1 MDGSYTGRMRW
12 PNPLIPGRLIR
23 RYKRFLAD
31 VELPTGGE
39 VTVHCPNPGRMLGL
53 DAPGSRVWLSEGKN
67 PLRKLPLT
75 LELVEA
81 DGGLVGINTTHP
93 NRLVEE
99 AICAGRIEE
108 LAGYREM
115 RREIR
120 YDGGSRIDLLLRE
133 PGRPDCYVEVK
144 NVHLRRAAAAE
155 FPDCVTA
162 RGARHLAAMRRQ
174 VGAGARAVLVY
185 VVQRTDCAEF
195 AVAEDIDPVYAGAF
209 RAALAG
215 GVEALCR
222 ACRVSLD
229 GIELSEPLPID
240 PGVGLER

>member
-1 MDGSYTGRMRW
+1 MRW
-12 PNPLIPGRLIR
+12 SHPLIPGRLIR

-31 VELPTGGE
+31 VALDAGGD

-53 DAPGSRVWLSEGKN
+53 DTPGARVWLSQGAN

-81 DGGLVGINTTHP
+81 NGGLVGINTMHP

-99 AICAGRIEE
+99 AIRAGRIEE
-108 LAGYREM
+108 LAGYREI
-115 RREIR
+115 RREVA

-185 VVQRTDCAEF
+185 VVQRTDCAAF

-209 RAALAG
+209 REALAG
-215 GVEALCR
+215 GVEAVCR
-222 ACRVSLD
+222 ACTISLD
-229 GIELSEPLPID
+229 GIELAVPLPIY
-240 PGVGLER
+240 PSLGLQP

>member
-1 MDGSYTGRMRW
+1 MRW
-12 PNPLIPGRLIR
+12 PHPLLPGHLIR

-31 VELPTGGE
+31 VALDAGGE

-53 DAPGSRVWLSEGKN
+53 DAPGARVWLSQGGN
-67 PLRKLPLT
+67 LRRKLPLT

-81 DGGLVGINTTHP
+81 DGGLVGINTMHP

-99 AICAGRIEE
+99 AIRSGRIEE
-108 LAGYREM
+108 LAGYREI
-115 RREIR
+115 RREVA
-120 YDGGSRIDLLLRE
+120 YDDGSRIDLLLGE

-144 NVHLRRAAAAE
+144 NVHLKRTGPAE

-162 RGARHLAAMRRQ
+162 RGARHLAAMRRR

-185 VVQRTDCAEF
+185 VVQRTDCTAF
-195 AVAEDIDPVYAGAF
+195 AVAEDIDPVYAGAY
-209 RAALAG
+209 REALAG

-222 ACRVSLD
+222 ACAISLD
-229 GIELSEPLPID
+229 GIELALPMPIR
-240 PGVGLER
+240 PSLGLEP

>member
-1 MDGSYTGRMRW
+1 MRW
-12 PNPLIPGRLIR
+12 PHPLIPGRLIR

-31 VELPTGGE
+31 VALDAGGD

-53 DAPGSRVWLSEGKN
+53 DAPGSRVWLSQGTN

-81 DGGLVGINTTHP
+81 DGSLVGINTMHP

-99 AICAGRIEE
+99 AIGAGRIEE
-108 LAGYREM
+108 LAGYREI
-115 RREIR
+115 RREVP

-133 PGRPDCYVEVK
+133 PDRPDCYVEVK
-144 NVHLRRAAAAE
+144 NVHLRRAAMAE

-185 VVQRTDCAEF
+185 VVQRTDCAAF
-195 AVAEDIDPVYAGAF
+195 AVAEDIDPIYAGAF
-209 RAALAG
+209 REALAG
-215 GVEALCR
+215 GVEAVCR
-222 ACRVSLD
+222 ACTIGLD
-229 GIELSEPLPID
+229 GIELTVPLPIAA
-240 PGVGLER
+240 GVGLER

>member
-1 MDGSYTGRMRW
+1 MRW
-12 PNPLIPGRLIR
+12 PPLIPGRLIR

-31 VELPTGGE
+31 VALDGGGE
-39 VTVHCPNPGRMLGL
+39 ATVHCPNPGRMLGL
-53 DAPGSRVWLSEGKN
+53 DVPGSRVWLSRGAN

-81 DGGLVGINTTHP
+81 DGGLVGINALHP

-99 AICAGRIEE
+99 AVRAGRIEE
-108 LAGYREM
+108 LVGYREI
-115 RREIR
+115 RREVA
-120 YDGGSRIDLLLRE
+120 YDVGAQARGSRIDLLLRE

-162 RGARHLAAMRRQ
+162 RGARHLAALRRQ
-174 VGAGARAVLVY
+174 VAAGARAVLLY
-185 VVQRTDCAEF
+185 VVQRTDCAAF

-209 RAALAG
+209 REALAG

-222 ACRVSLD
+222 ACAIDLER
-229 GIELSEPLPID
+229 IELAVPLPIR
-240 PGVGLER
+240 PGLGWQR

>member
-1 MDGSYTGRMRW
+1 MRW
-12 PNPLIPGRLIR
+12 ARPLIPGRLIR

-31 VELPTGGE
+31 IALPTGRK

-53 DAPGSRVWLSEGKN
+53 DAAGSRVWLSEGTN

-81 DGGLVGINTTHP
+81 DGGLVGINAMHP

-99 AICAGRIEE
+99 AIRAGRIEE
-108 LAGYREM
+108 LAGYREI
-115 RREIR
+115 RREVC

-144 NVHLRRAAAAE
+144 NVHLRRTAAAE

-174 VGAGARAVLVY
+174 VGSGARAVLVY
-185 VVQRTDCAEF
+185 VVQRTECAAF
-195 AVAEDIDPVYAGAF
+195 AVAEDIDPVYAGAY
-209 RAALAG
+209 RSALAG

-222 ACRVSLD
+222 ACTISLE
-229 GIELSEPLPID
+229 GIELTVPLPIS
-240 PGVGLER
+240 PGPGLER

>member
-1 MDGSYTGRMRW
+1 MRW
-12 PNPLIPGRLIR
+12 PLPLISGRLIR

-31 VELPTGGE
+31 VALDAGGD

-53 DAPGSRVWLSEGKN
+53 DAPGSRVWLSQGN

-81 DGGLVGINTTHP
+81 DGGLVGINTMHP

-99 AICAGRIEE
+99 AIRAGRIEE

-115 RREIR
+115 RREVA

-185 VVQRTDCAEF
+185 VVQRTDCAAF

-209 RAALAG
+209 REALAG
-215 GVEALCR
+215 GVEAVCR
-222 ACRVSLD
+222 ACTINLD
-229 GIELSEPLPID
+229 GIELAVPLPIH
-240 PGVGLER
+240 PSLGLQP

>member
-1 MDGSYTGRMRW
+1 MRW
-12 PNPLIPGRLIR
+12 PHPLIPGRLIR

-31 VELPTGGE
+31 VALDAGGE

-53 DAPGSRVWLSEGKN
+53 DAPGSRVWLSQGKSA
-67 PLRKLPLT
+67 LRKLPLT

-81 DGGLVGINTTHP
+81 DGGLVGINTMHP

-99 AICAGRIEE
+99 AIRSGRIEE
-108 LAGYREM
+108 LAGYREI
-115 RREIR
+115 RREVG
-120 YDGGSRIDLLLRE
+120 YDIGGQDRGSRIDLLLRE

-144 NVHLRRAAAAE
+144 NVHLKRAAVAE

-174 VGAGARAVLVY
+174 VGAGARAVLLY
-185 VVQRTDCAEF
+185 VVQRTDCTAF

-209 RAALAG
+209 RQALAG

-222 ACRVSLD
+222 TCTIGLD
-229 GIELSEPLPID
+229 RIELGVPLPIYT
-240 PGVGLER
+240 GLGLER

>member
-1 MDGSYTGRMRW
+1 MRW
-12 PNPLIPGRLIR
+12 PLPLMSGRLIR

-31 VELPTGGE
+31 VALDAGGD

-53 DAPGSRVWLSEGKN
+53 DAPGSRVWLSHGN

-81 DGGLVGINTTHP
+81 DGGLVGINTMHP

-99 AICAGRIEE
+99 AIRAGRIEE

-115 RREIR
+115 RREVA

-185 VVQRTDCAEF
+185 VVQRTDCAAF

-209 RAALAG
+209 REALAG
-215 GVEALCR
+215 GVEAVCR
-222 ACRVSLD
+222 TCTIGLD
-229 GIELSEPLPID
+229 GIELAVPLPIH
-240 PGVGLER
+240 PGLGLQP

>member
-1 MDGSYTGRMRW
+1 MRW
-12 PNPLIPGRLIR
+12 PHPLIPGRLIR

-31 VELPTGGE
+31 VALDAGGD

-53 DAPGSRVWLSEGKN
+53 DAPGSRVWLSQGSN

-81 DGGLVGINTTHP
+81 DGGLVGINTMHP

-99 AICAGRIEE
+99 AVRAGRIEE
-108 LAGYREM
+108 LAGYREI
-115 RREIR
+115 RREVA

-144 NVHLRRAAAAE
+144 NVHLRRAALAE

-185 VVQRTDCAEF
+185 VVQRADCAAF

-209 RAALAG
+209 RSALAG
-215 GVEALCR
+215 GVEVLCR
-222 ACRVSLD
+222 ACAISLD
-229 GIELSEPLPID
+229 GIELAVPLPIA

>member
-1 MDGSYTGRMRW
+1 MRW
-12 PNPLIPGRLIR
+12 PLPLIPGRLIR

-31 VELPTGGE
+31 VALDAGGD

-53 DAPGSRVWLSEGKN
+53 DAPGSRVWLSQGN

-81 DGGLVGINTTHP
+81 DGGLVGINTMHP

-99 AICAGRIEE
+99 AIRAGRIEE

-115 RREIR
+115 RREVA

-144 NVHLRRAAAAE
+144 NVHLRRTAAAE

-185 VVQRTDCAEF
+185 VVQRTDCAAF

-209 RAALAG
+209 REALAG
-215 GVEALCR
+215 GVEAVCR
-222 ACRVSLD
+222 ACTINLD
-229 GIELSEPLPID
+229 GIELAVPLPIY
-240 PGVGLER
+240 PSLGLQP

>member
-1 MDGSYTGRMRW
+1 MRW
-12 PNPLIPGRLIR
+12 PLPLICGRLIR

-31 VELPTGGE
+31 VALDAGGD

-53 DAPGSRVWLSEGKN
+53 DAPGSRVWLSQGN

-81 DGGLVGINTTHP
+81 DGGLVGINTMHP

-99 AICAGRIEE
+99 AIRAGRIEE

-115 RREIR
+115 RREVA

-144 NVHLRRAAAAE
+144 NVHLRRTAAAE

-185 VVQRTDCAEF
+185 VVQRTDCAAF
-195 AVAEDIDPVYAGAF
+195 AVAEDIDPVYARAF
-209 RAALAG
+209 REALAG
-215 GVEALCR
+215 GVEAVCR
-222 ACRVSLD
+222 ACTINLD
-229 GIELSEPLPID
+229 GIELAVPLPIY
-240 PGVGLER
+240 PSLGLQP

>member
-1 MDGSYTGRMRW
+1 MRW
-12 PNPLIPGRLIR
+12 PLPLISGRLIR

-31 VELPTGGE
+31 VALDAGGD

-53 DAPGSRVWLSEGKN
+53 DAPGSRVWLSQGN

-81 DGGLVGINTTHP
+81 DGGLVGINTMHP

-99 AICAGRIEE
+99 AIRAGRIEE

-115 RREIR
+115 RREVA

-144 NVHLRRAAAAE
+144 NVHLRRTAVAE

-185 VVQRTDCAEF
+185 VVQRTDCAAF

-209 RAALAG
+209 REALAG
-215 GVEALCR
+215 GVEAVCR
-222 ACRVSLD
+222 ACTINLD
-229 GIELSEPLPID
+229 GIELAVPLPIH
-240 PGVGLER
+240 PSLGLQP

>member
-1 MDGSYTGRMRW
+1 MRW
-12 PNPLIPGRLIR
+12 PHPLIPGRLIR

-31 VELPTGGE
+31 VALATGGE

-53 DAPGSRVWLSEGKN
+53 DAPGSRVWLSEGIN

-81 DGGLVGINTTHP
+81 DGSLVGINAMHP

-99 AICAGRIEE
+99 AIRAGRIEE
-108 LAGYREM
+108 LAGYREI
-115 RREIR
+115 RREVC

-185 VVQRTDCAEF
+185 VVQRTDCAAF
-195 AVAEDIDPVYAGAF
+195 AVAEDIDPVYAGAY
-209 RAALAG
+209 RSALAG

-222 ACRVSLD
+222 ACTISLE
-229 GIELSEPLPID
+229 GIELAVPLPIS
-240 PGVGLER
+240 PGLGLGR

>member
-1 MDGSYTGRMRW
+1 MRW
-12 PNPLIPGRLIR
+12 PRPLIPGRLIR

-31 VELPTGGE
+31 VALPTGGE

-53 DAPGSRVWLSEGKN
+53 DAPGSRVWLSEATN

-81 DGGLVGINTTHP
+81 DGGLVGINAMHP

-99 AICAGRIEE
+99 AIRARRIEE
-108 LAGYREM
+108 LAGYREI
-115 RREIR
+115 RREVC

-144 NVHLRRAAAAE
+144 NVHLRRAAEAE

-185 VVQRTDCAEF
+185 VVQRTDCAAF
-195 AVAEDIDPVYAGAF
+195 AVAEDIDPVYAGAY
-209 RAALAG
+209 RSARAG

-222 ACRVSLD
+222 ACTISLE
-229 GIELSEPLPID
+229 GIELAVPLPIS
-240 PGVGLER
+240 PGLGLER

>member
-1 MDGSYTGRMRW
+1 
-12 PNPLIPGRLIR
+12 
-23 RYKRFLAD
+23 
-31 VELPTGGE
+31 
-39 VTVHCPNPGRMLGL
+39 MLGL
-53 DAPGSRVWLSEGKN
+53 DAPGSRVWLSQGSN

-81 DGGLVGINTTHP
+81 DGGLVGINTMHP

-99 AICAGRIEE
+99 AIRAGRIEE
-108 LAGYREM
+108 LAGYRET
-115 RREIR
+115 RREVA

-144 NVHLRRAAAAE
+144 NVHLKRAALAE

-185 VVQRTDCAEF
+185 VVQRSDCAAF

-209 RAALAG
+209 REALAG
-215 GVEALCR
+215 GVEALCQ
-222 ACRVSLD
+222 ACTISLD
-229 GIELSEPLPID
+229 GIELTVPLPIH
-240 PGVGLER
+240 PSLGLQR

>member
-1 MDGSYTGRMRW
+1 MRQARGSGC
-12 PNPLIPGRLIR
+12 R
-23 RYKRFLAD
+23 RA
-31 VELPTGGE
+31 
-39 VTVHCPNPGRMLGL
+39 
-53 DAPGSRVWLSEGKN
+53 KN

-81 DGGLVGINTTHP
+81 DGGLVGINTMHP

-99 AICAGRIEE
+99 AIRAGRIEE
-108 LAGYREM
+108 LAGYREI
-115 RREIR
+115 RREVC

-144 NVHLRRAAAAE
+144 NVHLKRAAAAE

-185 VVQRTDCAEF
+185 VVQRTDCAAF
-195 AVAEDIDPVYAGAF
+195 AVAEDIDPVYAGVF
-209 RAALAG
+209 REALAG

-222 ACRVSLD
+222 ACTISLD
-229 GIELSEPLPID
+229 AIELAVPLPITTGL
-240 PGVGLER
+240 GVQR

>member
-1 MDGSYTGRMRW
+1 MRW
-12 PNPLIPGRLIR
+12 PKPLIPGRLIR

-31 VELPTGGE
+31 VALATGGE

-53 DAPGSRVWLSEGKN
+53 DAPGSRVWLSEGIN

-81 DGGLVGINTTHP
+81 DGSLVGINTMHP

-99 AICAGRIEE
+99 AIRAGRIED
-108 LAGYREM
+108 LAGYREI
-115 RREIR
+115 RREVA
-120 YDGGSRIDLLLRE
+120 YDIGAHDRGSRIDLLLRE

-144 NVHLRRAAAAE
+144 NVHLKRTGLAE
-155 FPDCVTA
+155 FPDTVTA

-185 VVQRTDCAEF
+185 VVQRTDCAAF
-195 AVAEDIDPVYAGAF
+195 AVAEDIDPVYAGAY
-209 RAALAG
+209 RSALAG

-222 ACRVSLD
+222 ACTISLE
-229 GIELSEPLPID
+229 GIELAVPLPIS
-240 PGVGLER
+240 PGLGL

>member
-1 MDGSYTGRMRW
+1 MRW
-12 PNPLIPGRLIR
+12 PHPLIPGRLIR

-31 VELPTGGE
+31 IALDAGGD

-53 DAPGSRVWLSEGKN
+53 DAPGSRVWLSQGSN
-67 PLRKLPLT
+67 PLRRLPLT

-81 DGGLVGINTTHP
+81 DGNLVGINTMHP

-99 AICAGRIEE
+99 AIRAGRIEE
-108 LAGYREM
+108 LAGYREI
-115 RREIR
+115 RREVA
-120 YDGGSRIDLLLRE
+120 YDIGAQDRGSRIDLLLRE

-185 VVQRTDCAEF
+185 VVQRTDCAAF

-209 RAALAG
+209 REALAG
-215 GVEALCR
+215 GVEAVCR
-222 ACRVSLD
+222 ACTVSLD
-229 GIELSEPLPID
+229 GIELAVPLPIH
-240 PGVGLER
+240 PGLGLQR

>member
-1 MDGSYTGRMRW
+1 MRW
-12 PNPLIPGRLIR
+12 PHPLIPGRLIR

-31 VELPTGGE
+31 IALDAGGD

-53 DAPGSRVWLSEGKN
+53 DAPGSRVWLSQGN
-67 PLRKLPLT
+67 PRRKLPLT

-81 DGGLVGINTTHP
+81 DGGLVGINTMHP
-93 NRLVEE
+93 SLLVEE
-99 AICAGRIEE
+99 AIHAGRIEE

-115 RREIR
+115 RREVA

-144 NVHLRRAAAAE
+144 NVHLRRAGAAE

-185 VVQRTDCAEF
+185 VVQRTDCAAF

-209 RAALAG
+209 REALAS
-215 GVEALCR
+215 GVEAVCR
-222 ACRVSLD
+222 ACTIGLD
-229 GIELSEPLPID
+229 GIELAVPLPIR
-240 PGVGLER
+240 PGLGLQP

>member
-1 MDGSYTGRMRW
+1 MRW
-12 PNPLIPGRLIR
+12 PHPLIPGRLIR

-31 VELPTGGE
+31 VALDAGGD
-39 VTVHCPNPGRMLGL
+39 VRVHCPNPGRMLGL
-53 DAPGSRVWLSEGKN
+53 DAPGSRVWLSQGTN

-81 DGGLVGINTTHP
+81 DGSLVGINTMQP

-99 AICAGRIEE
+99 ALCAGRIEE

-115 RREIR
+115 RREVA

-144 NVHLRRAAAAE
+144 NVHLRRAGAAE

-185 VVQRTDCAEF
+185 VVQRTDCATF

-209 RAALAG
+209 REALAG
-215 GVEALCR
+215 GVEAVCR
-222 ACRVSLD
+222 ACTIGLD
-229 GIELSEPLPID
+229 GIELAVPLPIH
-240 PGVGLER
+240 PGLGLQP

>member
-1 MDGSYTGRMRW
+1 MRW
-12 PNPLIPGRLIR
+12 PQPLIPGRLIR

-31 VELPTGGE
+31 IALDAGGD

-53 DAPGSRVWLSEGKN
+53 DAPGSRVWLSQGSN
-67 PLRKLPLT
+67 PLRRLPLT

-81 DGGLVGINTTHP
+81 DGGLVGINTMHP
-93 NRLVEE
+93 NRLVQE
-99 AICAGRIEE
+99 ALRAGRIEE
-108 LAGYREM
+108 LAGYREI
-115 RREIR
+115 RREVA

-185 VVQRTDCAEF
+185 VVQRTDCAAF

-209 RAALAG
+209 REALAG
-215 GVEALCR
+215 GVEAVCR
-222 ACRVSLD
+222 ACTISLD
-229 GIELSEPLPID
+229 GIELAVPLPIY
-240 PGVGLER
+240 PGLGLQR

>member
-1 MDGSYTGRMRW
+1 MRW
-12 PNPLIPGRLIR
+12 PHPLIPARLIR

-31 VELPTGGE
+31 VALPTGGE

-53 DAPGSRVWLSEGKN
+53 DAPGARVWLSEAKG

-81 DGGLVGINTTHP
+81 DGGLVGINTMHP

-99 AICAGRIEE
+99 AIRAGRIQE

-144 NVHLRRAAAAE
+144 NVHLRRAAVAE

-185 VVQRTDCAEF
+185 VVQRTDCAAF

-209 RAALAG
+209 REALAG

-222 ACRVSLD
+222 ACTISLD
-229 GIELSEPLPID
+229 RIELAVPLPIC
-240 PGVGLER
+240 PGLGFER

>member
-1 MDGSYTGRMRW
+1 MRW
-12 PNPLIPGRLIR
+12 PKPLIPGRLIR

-31 VELPTGGE
+31 VALATGGE

-53 DAPGSRVWLSEGKN
+53 DTPGSRVWLSEGTN

-81 DGGLVGINTTHP
+81 DGGLVGINAMRP

-99 AICAGRIEE
+99 AIRAGRIEE
-108 LAGYREM
+108 LAGYREI
-115 RREIR
+115 RREVC

-133 PGRPDCYVEVK
+133 PSRPDCYVEVK

-185 VVQRTDCAEF
+185 VVQRTDCAAF
-195 AVAEDIDPVYAGAF
+195 AVAEDIDPIYAGAY
-209 RAALAG
+209 RSALAG

-222 ACRVSLD
+222 ACTISLE
-229 GIELSEPLPID
+229 GIELAVPLPIS
-240 PGVGLER
+240 PGLGLER

>member
-1 MDGSYTGRMRW
+1 MRW
-12 PNPLIPGRLIR
+12 PHPLIPGRLIR

-31 VELPTGGE
+31 VVLPTGGE

-53 DAPGSRVWLSEGKN
+53 DAPGSRVWLSEGTN

-81 DGGLVGINTTHP
+81 DGGLVGINAMHP

-99 AICAGRIEE
+99 AIRAGRIEE
-108 LAGYREM
+108 LAGYREI
-115 RREIR
+115 RREVC

-162 RGARHLAAMRRQ
+162 RGARHLAALRRQ

-185 VVQRTDCAEF
+185 VVQRTDCAAF
-195 AVAEDIDPVYAGAF
+195 AVADDIDPVYAGAH
-209 RAALAG
+209 RSALAG

-222 ACRVSLD
+222 ACTISLE
-229 GIELSEPLPID
+229 GIELAVPLPIS
-240 PGVGLER
+240 PSLGLEH